1 MLIFFSLC
9 AYPYFELHIT
19 FCCVLGLKK
28 MSVKLSNN
36 DLGEYYK
43 CLFPFSADGTFLFTV
58 ILPSNT
64 CFVDPGTTF
73 LSIKCSAKPIS
84 NPAVP

>member
-1 MLIFFSLC
+1 
-9 AYPYFELHIT
+9 
-19 FCCVLGLKK
+19 
-28 MSVKLSNN
+28 MSVKLTNN

-43 CLFPFSADGTFLFTV
+43 CLFPFSVDGTFLFTV

-73 LSIKCSAKPIS
+73 LSKNVVLNLPISTPKS